1 MAVYDY
7 VALDTLGK
15 EATGIIDADSPPA
28 ARRKLRDHG
37 LFPQKIKEVK
47 EAEAGTREISLRGVL
62 GGTIEMEVALATRQ
76 LAVLLEAGMPLVEG
90 LGCLVEQVESPRL
103 RKVLF
108 DVRERVSQGSTFAD
122 ALAAHKRIFMELY
135 ANMVE
140 AGESSGALEVIL
152 FRLGDFLES
161 QIRLKNRIKSAMV
174 YPCVMMFMGS
184 VIVIFLMGFVVPKV
198 SEVFDQFQR
207 DLPVMTEVLISTCDF
222 IRAYWWLVLLL
233 VFGAVMTIRQYKK
246 TAKGRRWWD
255 GLVLRLPT
263 VGSLALKL
271 SVARFART
279 LGTLVQSGLPMLTAL
294 DIVKRIVANA
304 VIEEAIEDAKKGVRK
319 GEDLATPLRAS
330 KVFPPILIHM
340 VALGEKSGQLESM
353 LVKVADSYEEEV
365 DMTVNTLVSL
375 LEPLMVMVMGVFVGF
390 MVLAILL
397 PIFDLS
403 QAVG

>member
-1 MAVYDY
+1 
-7 VALDTLGK
+7 
-15 EATGIIDADSPPA
+15 
-28 ARRKLRDHG
+28 
-37 LFPQKIKEVK
+37 
-47 EAEAGTREISLRGVL
+47 
-62 GGTIEMEVALATRQ
+62 
-76 LAVLLEAGMPLVEG
+76 
-90 LGCLVEQVESPRL
+90 
-103 RKVLF
+103 
-108 DVRERVSQGSTFAD
+108 
-122 ALAAHKRIFMELY
+122 
-135 ANMVE
+135 
-140 AGESSGALEVIL
+140 
-152 FRLGDFLES
+152 
-161 QIRLKNRIKSAMV
+161 
-174 YPCVMMFMGS
+174 
-184 VIVIFLMGFVVPKV
+184 VPKV

-222 IRAYWWLVLLL
+222 IRVYWWLVLLL

-246 TAKGRRWWD
+246 TEKGRRWWD

-263 VGSLALKL
+263 VGALSLKL

-294 DIVKRIVANA
+294 DIVKRIVGNA
-304 VIEEAIEDAKKGVRK
+304 VIEEAIEQAKKGVRK

>member
-1 MAVYDY
+1 
-7 VALDTLGK
+7 
-15 EATGIIDADSPPA
+15 
-28 ARRKLRDHG
+28 
-37 LFPQKIKEVK
+37 
-47 EAEAGTREISLRGVL
+47 
-62 GGTIEMEVALATRQ
+62 
-76 LAVLLEAGMPLVEG
+76 
-90 LGCLVEQVESPRL
+90 
-103 RKVLF
+103 
-108 DVRERVSQGSTFAD
+108 
-122 ALAAHKRIFMELY
+122 
-135 ANMVE
+135 
-140 AGESSGALEVIL
+140 
-152 FRLGDFLES
+152 
-161 QIRLKNRIKSAMV
+161 
-174 YPCVMMFMGS
+174 MFMGS